1 MTHPGAPNPQAL
13 LQELEHANAYLMQSE
28 KLASIGQLAA
38 GVAHE
43 INNPVG
49 YVFSN
54 LSTLGGYVKE
64 LLELIDAMD
73 DVESLDALRARK
85 QLSDY
90 AYIREDAQALI
101 RESEEGI
108 ERVKNIISSLKDFS
122 HIDEDTFTYADLQRG
137 IETTLNLVNN
147 EIKYKA
153 DVVKAFGSLPLVE
166 CVPSQINQVVLNLLT
181 NAVQA
186 IEARGTLYLRTG
198 YQPEGQKGEGV
209 WLEVEDTGKGITDE
223 QMPHLFEPFFTT
235 KPVGEGTG
243 LGLSLSYSIVA
254 KHHGHIEVASEP
266 GVGSR
271 FRVWLPVHQ
280 PAFNQEPAS

>member
-1 MTHPGAPNPQAL
+1 MKH
-13 LQELEHANAYLMQSE
+13 
-28 KLASIGQLAA
+28 
-38 GVAHE
+38 
-43 INNPVG
+43 
-49 YVFSN
+49 
-54 LSTLGGYVKE
+54 
-64 LLELIDAMD
+64 
-73 DVESLDALRARK
+73 
-85 QLSDY
+85 
-90 AYIREDAQALI
+90 
-101 RESEEGI
+101 
-108 ERVKNIISSLKDFS
+108 
-122 HIDEDTFTYADLQRG
+122 
-137 IETTLNLVNN
+137 TLNLVNN